1 MNWDSR
7 LQTVL
12 LRSSPS
18 PPKCREFTADGD
30 GRVPI
35 IVIGRANLRGSMDRR
50 GFLLQFHVIV
60 ALGFTF
66 TREWGCEAVCCQ
78 QRALGPAGGRRAR
91 LPPDR
96 PRRPGARA
104 LAVSRQLSQRGVAAI
119 EREDWDEAERLL
131 SQAVRACPADVDARR
146 HYASA
151 LWERGLR
158 QKAIA
163 QLEEAN
169 RLAGDNAS
177 LYALIAEMRLAMGDK
192 DRPGGTSSGRLI
204 WIRSWPRRG
213 PFGAAIALENGQAE
227 QALADYHRAAGLA
240 PEDRQ
245 VKLAIAE
252 LYRQRNQPQRALSFL
267 QSLADTYSPG
277 EEPAEVLHLEG
288 LACMALGRYDDAVE
302 HLMAACM
309 RGGATA
315 ETLYRLAEAQ
325 WLAGRPGEA
334 AAAARDALALEPG
347 HEPSQQLLDRM
358 QIASGTE
365 SSSRR

>member
-1 MNWDSR
+1 MRSG
-7 LQTVL
+7 L
-12 LRSSPS
+12 LSTIALWGLLVAGVPGCHLTGR
-18 PPKCREFTADGD
+18 DGP
-30 GRVPI
+30 VP
-35 IVIGRANLRGSMDRR
+35 
-50 GFLLQFHVIV
+50 
-60 ALGFTF
+60 
-66 TREWGCEAVCCQ
+66 
-78 QRALGPAGGRRAR
+78 
-91 LPPDR
+91 
-96 PRRPGARA
+96 RA

-169 RLAGDNAS
+169 RLAGDDAS

-192 DRPGGTSSGRLI
+192 ELAWRNVQRAIDLDPKLATAWAVRAR
-204 WIRSWPRRG
+204 
-213 PFGAAIALENGQAE
+213 IALENGQTE

-252 LYRQRNQPQRALSFL
+252 LYRQRNQPQRALSVL
-267 QSLADTYSPG
+267 QSLADSYSPG

-302 HLMAACM
+302 HLVAACM
-309 RGGATA
+309 RGGATT

-347 HEPSQQLLDRM
+347 HEPSHQLLDRM

-365 SSSRR
+365 SSPRR

>member
-1 MNWDSR
+1 MRSG
-7 LQTVL
+7 L
-12 LRSSPS
+12 LSTIALLGLLVGGVPGCHLTGR
-18 PPKCREFTADGD
+18 DGP
-30 GRVPI
+30 VP
-35 IVIGRANLRGSMDRR
+35 
-50 GFLLQFHVIV
+50 
-60 ALGFTF
+60 
-66 TREWGCEAVCCQ
+66 
-78 QRALGPAGGRRAR
+78 
-91 LPPDR
+91 
-96 PRRPGARA
+96 RA

-192 DRPGGTSSGRLI
+192 DQAWRNVQRAIDLDPKLATAWAVRA
-204 WIRSWPRRG
+204 R
-213 PFGAAIALENGQAE
+213 IALENGQAE